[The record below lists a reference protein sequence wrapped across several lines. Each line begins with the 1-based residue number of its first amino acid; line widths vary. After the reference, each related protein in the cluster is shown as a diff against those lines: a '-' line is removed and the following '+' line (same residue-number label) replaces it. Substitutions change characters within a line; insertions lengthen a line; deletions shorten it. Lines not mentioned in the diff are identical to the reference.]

1 MLRTGEA
8 LEELVQAL
16 QALLIVSITVF
27 LASTLLER
35 LLEDLPMQ
43 GPVTRIDAIS
53 VGCDN
58 VLDLRPIEQVV
69 DFYLQTSVSNFLASR
84 SPRFGGDSR
93 GLRMLRRRRE
103 FPIKRSR

>member
-1 MLRTGEA
+1 MLCAGEA

-27 LASTLLER
+27 LASALLER

-53 VGCDN
+53 VFGY
-58 VLDLRPIEQVV
+58 VGLELRPI
-69 DFYLQTSVSNFLASR
+69 
-84 SPRFGGDSR
+84 
-93 GLRMLRRRRE
+93 
-103 FPIKRSR
+103 